1 MAMILV
7 SRHSDRTGERRWHV
21 AGSAFTAAAGWLVV
35 ALAESPWVFVAGL
48 AITLVGMKSM
58 LPTFWTMPA
67 SFLSG
72 TAAAGGVA
80 LINSVANLG
89 GYFGPKS
96 MGQMKEHFGS
106 FVPSMYLMA
115 GVLATG
121 AVLVL
126 FFPRTGK
133 TGVDKPD

>member
-1 MAMILV
+1 M
-7 SRHSDRTGERRWHV
+7 
-21 AGSAFTAAAGWLVV
+21 V

-89 GYFGPKS
+89 GFFGPRIIARAKTES
-96 MGQMKEHFGS
+96 GS
-106 FVPSMYLMA
+106 FDDAFLIMA
-115 GVLATG
+115 AILVTGGALAL
-121 AVLVL
+121 LVRTR
-126 FFPRTGK
+126 PRRETA
-133 TGVDKPD
+133 